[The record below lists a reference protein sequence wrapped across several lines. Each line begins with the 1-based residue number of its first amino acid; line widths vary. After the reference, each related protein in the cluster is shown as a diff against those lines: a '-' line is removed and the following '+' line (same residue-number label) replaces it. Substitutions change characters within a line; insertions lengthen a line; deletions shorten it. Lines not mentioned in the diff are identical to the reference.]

1 MSADTYPISQVEG
14 FVERIDELEAEAKQ
28 FKEAIVKA
36 VGSMDRASNAID
48 GLSQRITE
56 MESEAKMIRDVE
68 AWSTSRIVVIRRQIG
83 VFLAQDFQ
91 SGVILHLKPGS
102 STSYLQFP
110 FCVLAK
116 ASLFC
121 PCKIFVQNSL

>member
-1 MSADTYPISQVEG
+1 MSTDTYPISQVEG

-91 SGVILHLKPGS
+91 SGKAAASPTIHGALFALR
-102 STSYLQFP
+102 
-110 FCVLAK
+110 AK
-116 ASLFC
+116 VEGG
-121 PCKIFVQNSL
+121 VQ